1 MDIYQLRYFL
11 AIVETNNFSRAAE
24 RAFVSQP
31 TLSAGIK
38 KLETELGTPLFN
50 RDARKISLTEAGRRF
65 LPHARTIIYECNAAK
80 TDIIRKNPVRRLQ
93 LGLLRS
99 APAGRIAALLNDFG
113 KAHPDIQISIKDG
126 TPAQLQRWLNEGRS
140 DLALS
145 IPPEDVSNV
154 QFTRL
159 YSWKYMLAV
168 PTTHSFANRNAIPL
182 KELGGLDFLH
192 RSHCEAETE
201 VTRSFSSAGVNPHI
215 VFRTDQ
221 DEKALAYVGAGLGL
235 CMMPDILSAP
245 GVTLVPVEGINIDRV
260 IGLVWP
266 RESENDLVH
275 SFHMFA
281 TSHDWHPERTA
292 AKNLD
297 WAR

>member
-11 AIVETNNFSRAAE
+11 AVVETSNFSRAAE

-31 TLSAGIK
+31 TLSTGIK
-38 KLETELGTPLFN
+38 KLETELGAPLFN

-80 TDIIRKNPVRRLQ
+80 TDITRKNPVQRLQ

-99 APAGRIAALLNDFG
+99 APSSRIAALLNDFG

-126 TPAQLQRWLNEGRS
+126 TPAQLQRWLDEGRV
-140 DLALS
+140 DLAISL
-145 IPPEDVSNV
+145 PPEDISNT

-159 YSWKYMLAV
+159 YTWKFMLAV
-168 PTTHSFANRNAIPL
+168 PSSHSFANRNVIPL
-182 KELGGLDFLH
+182 KELDGLDFLH
-192 RSHCEAETE
+192 RSHCEGETE

-235 CMMPDILSAP
+235 CMMPDILTGP

-260 IGLVWP
+260 IGLIWL
-266 RESENDLVH
+266 RESEKDLIH

-281 TSHDWHPERTA
+281 TSHDWHPDKSA

>member
-1 MDIYQLRYFL
+1 MDIYQIRYFL
-11 AIVETNNFSRAAE
+11 AVVETNNFSRAAE

-31 TLSAGIK
+31 TLSTGIK

-50 RDARKISLTEAGRRF
+50 RDARNISLTEAGRRF

-80 TDIIRKNPVRRLQ
+80 SDITRKNPVRRLQ

-99 APAGRIAALLNDFG
+99 APTGRIAALLNDFG

-126 TPAQLQRWLNEGRS
+126 TPAQLHRWLDEGRI

-145 IPPEDVSNV
+145 VEPEEGGNIC
-154 QFTRL
+154 FTRL

-168 PTTHSFANRNAIPL
+168 PGNHSFASRNAVPL
-182 KELGGLDFLH
+182 KELDGLDFLH

-201 VTRSFSSAGVNPHI
+201 LTRAFASAGIRPRI

-221 DEKALAYVGAGLGL
+221 DEKALSYVGAGLGV

-245 GVTLVPVEGINIDRV
+245 GVALIPVEGITIDRM

-266 RESENDLVH
+266 KEKETDLIH
-275 SFHMFA
+275 SFQMFA
-281 TSHDWHPERTA
+281 TSHDWHTERTA

>member
-31 TLSAGIK
+31 TLSTGIK

-80 TDIIRKNPVRRLQ
+80 SDVTRKSPVKRLQ

-99 APAGRIAALLNDFG
+99 APTLRVAALLNDFG
-113 KAHPDIQISIKDG
+113 KAHADIQISIKEG
-126 TPAQLQRWLNEGRS
+126 TASQLQGWLNEGRI

-145 IPPEDVSNV
+145 IPPEETSDI
-154 QFTRL
+154 QFIRL
-159 YSWKYMLAV
+159 YTWKYTLAV
-168 PTTHSFANRNAIPL
+168 PTNHSFANRNAIPL
-182 KELGGLDFLH
+182 KELDGLYFVH
-192 RSHCEAETE
+192 RSHCEAATDL
-201 VTRSFSSAGVNPHI
+201 TRAFASAGVNPHI

-221 DEKALAYVGAGLGL
+221 DEKALAFISTGLGI
-235 CMMPDILSAP
+235 CMVPDILTSP
-245 GVTLVPVEGINIDRV
+245 GITKVSVEGINIDRS
-260 IGLVWP
+260 IGLSWP
-266 RESENDLVH
+266 KNKETDLIR
-275 SFHMFA
+275 SFQMFA
-281 TSHDWHPERTA
+281 TSHDWQPDRLIG
-292 AKNLD
+292 KNLD